1 MNYQKYKR
9 DMMEEIG
16 TQMDVL
22 MVGVM
27 VTITETDLVMAEV
40 DMEMIDEEGTET
52 IEIITEIETGRIEV
66 NVAKITRNYL

>member
-1 MNYQKYKR
+1 
-9 DMMEEIG
+9 MEEIG